1 VSEENDGAESGVE
14 GASAGADPV
23 AVALALG
30 GAGRDRADSFLKKQ
44 EALIEDQRLHLHEQL
59 KQLHIGIWEKWL
71 GVLLRVA
78 TACVGFAVAAGLALM
93 VWDAAHSKGLL
104 IEPFSVPPDMA
115 ARGLTGQVVAAQ
127 LLDRLA
133 VMSSSESS
141 RSTQSYANNWGD
153 DIKVE
158 IPETGVSISELE
170 RFLRGWLGH
179 DTRISGEVYR
189 TATGIAVTTR
199 AGANGATFAG
209 ADGDLDALV
218 QKGAEHV
225 FESTQPYRYANYL
238 DRNYNPVGLPDRVA
252 RATAI
257 YKKLIAGDDPFE
269 RAWAWNGLGTI
280 AFRYH
285 KDDREAIADY
295 SNAIAS
301 SPDFTIAWFARAFRE
316 VELSHDENTLAGFRT
331 AGRLLHRDSIP
342 DLNPNYIPYAR
353 LSADTFIHYYVGD
366 FAGVFPIAR
375 TAAELND
382 DFSVLARSSF
392 QNWALES
399 LGRLHDAQGV
409 QSYLRHLGPGA
420 AVTDPFSLVPLHAQ
434 MQDWQGV
441 RALESAAR
449 RDAFAYSRG
458 IRSAGNFGLLR
469 PYLALARAHLGDFAG
484 AEALIAPAAGDND
497 DAVRARAQIAEMEG
511 NHARADWWFAR
522 SERQTPS
529 IPFTDTLWGAA
540 LLGRGQPDAAIEKFT
555 LANRKGP
562 HFADPLED
570 WGEALMAK
578 NQSHLALA
586 KFEEANKYAPNWSRL
601 HLKWGEALGYA
612 GKPQDAKA
620 QFARAATLGL
630 TPSEKSELARVTHG

>member
-1 VSEENDGAESGVE
+1 MSEEIEGQDTGAEAVAG
-14 GASAGADPV
+14 GADPV

-30 GAGRDRADSFLKKQ
+30 GASREDAHAFLKKQ
-44 EALIEDQRLHLHEQL
+44 GALIDDQRHHLHEQL
-59 KQLHIGIWEKWL
+59 KQLHLGIWEKRI
-71 GVLLRVA
+71 GVMLRLA
-78 TACVGFAVAAGLALM
+78 TLVVGIGIAAGLGLM

-115 ARGLTGQVVAAQ
+115 AKGLTGQVVAAQ

-133 VMSSSESS
+133 QMTASESS
-141 RSTQSYANNWGD
+141 RSTQSYANNWGN

-170 RFLRGWLGH
+170 HFLREWLGH

-209 ADGDLDALV
+209 AEGDLDTLV

-238 DRNYNPVGLPDRVA
+238 DRNYNPVGLQDRIA

-257 YKKLIAGDDPFE
+257 YRKLIAGDDPFE

-295 SNAIAS
+295 RNAIAS
-301 SPDFTIAWFARAFRE
+301 IPDFTIGWFARAFRE
-316 VELSHDENTLAGFRT
+316 VELGHDENVFEGFST
-331 AGRLLHRDSIP
+331 AGGLLRRDSIP
-342 DLNPNYIPYAR
+342 DLNPHYIPYAR
-353 LSADTFIHYYVGD
+353 LSADTFIHYYKGD
-366 FAGVFPIAR
+366 FAGAAPIAR
-375 TAAELND
+375 TAAEQTD
-382 DFSVLARSSF
+382 DFSVLARNSF
-392 QNWALES
+392 QDWTLQS
-399 LGRLHDAQGV
+399 FGHLHDAEGV
-409 QSYLRHLGPGA
+409 QSYLHHLG
-420 AVTDPFSLVPLHAQ
+420 TDAPNNPFTLVPLHAQ
-434 MQDWQGV
+434 MQDWQAV
-441 RALESAAR
+441 RALEPAAR

-458 IRSAGNFGLLR
+458 VRIAGNFELLR
-469 PYLALARAHLGDFAG
+469 PFLALARAHLGDFAG
-484 AEALIAPAAGDND
+484 AKALIAPSAGDND
-497 DAVRARAQIAEMEG
+497 DAARARAQIAEMEG

-522 SERQTPS
+522 SEAQTPS
-529 IPFTDTLWGAA
+529 IPFTDTLWGQA
-540 LLGRGQPDAAIEKFT
+540 LLARGVPDAAVEKFK

-562 HFADPLED
+562 KFADPLEG

-586 KFEEANKYAPNWSRL
+586 KFSEAYTYAPNWGRL
-601 HLKWGEALGYA
+601 HLKWGEALAYA
-612 GKPQDAKA
+612 GKPADAKA
-620 QFARAATLGL
+620 QFARAAALDL
-630 TPSEKSELARVTHG
+630 TPSEKSELARVSRG